1 MPDGNSGLIYVSAPS
16 SAAGGYLWSFYLN
29 GGREDFASDLTTIM
43 VGTQSADAMF
53 FTAAE
58 PA

>member
-1 MPDGNSGLIYVSAPS
+1 MPDSDSGLIYVSAPS
-16 SAAGGYLWSFYLN
+16 SAAGSYLWSFDGEAN
-29 GGREDFASDLTTIM
+29 ISDLITVL

-53 FTAAE
+53 FTAAY